1 MMSRKDEC
9 RCEHMERMDRTF
21 DDGFSYH
28 YYQCPSCYRV
38 EYPPCEAQKL
48 LEYSE
53 KHLFMYIDD
62 WILLWLYVGD
72 GAPVRGITKLQ
83 KDIFIVLMEFAQQND
98 IPSENPGFKA
108 YKFGPY
114 AGRID
119 RCIDTLT
126 KMGFVT
132 SYGRINTESERFF
145 LTESGTEAASE
156 ISHKLTED
164 QLESLR
170 NLRRDLQQF
179 SVQGEMTYVY
189 SHYPEYTDNSVVFE
203 RTLHRRRS

>member
-1 MMSRKDEC
+1 MTVSVTTTISAR
-9 RCEHMERMDRTF
+9 H
-21 DDGFSYH
+21 
-28 YYQCPSCYRV
+28 
-38 EYPPCEAQKL
+38 A
-48 LEYSE
+48 
-53 KHLFMYIDD
+53 
-62 WILLWLYVGD
+62 
-72 GAPVRGITKLQ
+72 
-83 KDIFIVLMEFAQQND
+83 
-98 IPSENPGFKA
+98 A

-126 KMGFVT
+126 KMDFVT
-132 SYGRINTESERFF
+132 SYGRINSESERFF
-145 LTESGTEAASE
+145 LTESGTKAASE
-156 ISHKLTED
+156 ISKKLTED